1 MTKKTF
7 ALIALTLVCLIT
19 AFRGSA
25 NPAIQHWQTPKGM
38 RVYFVP
44 APELPMLDLE
54 LVFDAG
60 SARDGGL
67 PGLARLTTGLLDEGS
82 GEWDADAIARRFED
96 VGAQYT
102 SGVERDFAWLSL
114 RSLTAPEF
122 LEPAFET
129 YINVVSNPSFP
140 ERDYERLKRL
150 MLVSLQNEAQRPGS
164 VGRKAFYREVYG
176 KHPFASPQSGTE
188 QSIKAITLKDVEQFY
203 RNYFVAQ
210 NAVLAIVGDIDRAE
224 AERIAQRISQLLV
237 AGKTAPPLP
246 AVTPLTESKTILIP
260 FPSAQAH
267 VFMGQP
273 GMRRG
278 DSDYFPLYVG
288 NHILGGSGLNSR
300 LVKEVRVKRGLSY
313 SVYSYFSPQSVEGPF
328 SLGLQT
334 RVDQADQAADLAK
347 QTVRDFIENGPSE
360 EELQTS
366 IKNIT
371 GGFPLRIDSNADI
384 VGYLALI
391 GFYKLPLNYLDTFN
405 DNVASVTRERI
416 RDAFKRRLDVNHM
429 TTVVVGSKN
438 QGG

>member
-1 MTKKTF
+1 MNIKTF
-7 ALIALTLVCLIT
+7 ISITLGLTSLFAIGQSIA
-19 AFRGSA
+19 S
-25 NPAIQHWQTPKGM
+25 PEIQHWQTSKGM
-38 RVYFVP
+38 RVYFVS
-44 APELPMLDLE
+44 APELPMVDLQ

-60 SARDGGL
+60 SARDGKS

-82 GEWDADAIARRFED
+82 GDWDADAIARRFED

-102 SGVERDFAWLSL
+102 SGVEWDFASLSL
-114 RSLTAPEF
+114 RSLSAPEF
-122 LEPAFET
+122 LEPALET

-140 ERDYERLKRL
+140 QRDFERLKRL

-176 KHPFASPQSGTE
+176 NHPFASPQSGTE
-188 QSIKAITLKDVEQFY
+188 QGIKTITRGDVERFY
-203 RNYFVAQ
+203 REYFGAR
-210 NAVLAIVGDIDRAE
+210 NGLLAIVGDLDRAA
-224 AERIAQRISQLLV
+224 AERIAQRISHHLV
-237 AGKTAPPLP
+237 IGKKATPLP
-246 AVTPLTESKTILIP
+246 DVVPLTQSKSVLIP

-267 VFMGQP
+267 VFIGQP

-278 DSDYFPLYVG
+278 DPDYFPLYVG
-288 NHILGGSGLNSR
+288 NHILGGSGFSSR

-334 RVDQADQAADLAK
+334 RIDQADQAATLAK
-347 QTVRDFIENGPSE
+347 QTIRDFIQNGPSE
-360 EELQTS
+360 EELQAS

-384 VGYLALI
+384 VGYLAII
-391 GFYKLPLNYLDTFN
+391 GFYNLPLNYLDTFN
-405 DNVASVTRERI
+405 DKVTSVTQASVRE
-416 RDAFKRRLDVNHM
+416 AFKRRLDVDHM
-429 TTVVVGSKN
+429 TTIVVGSKN